1 MDQCKSVQV
10 AAGEKSH
17 KCRAGTSRET
27 EEKHKEGENQLLLNT
42 FFDCLI
48 SWNINGFFF
57 FLQNSLVIFALT
69 DEYICFNN

>member
-42 FFDCLI
+42 FFFFDCLI
-48 SWNINGFFF
+48 SWNIHGYFSPKLIGNFC
-57 FLQNSLVIFALT
+57 S

>member
-27 EEKHKEGENQLLLNT
+27 EKKHKEGENQLLLNT
-42 FFDCLI
+42 VFDCLI
-48 SWNINGFFF
+48 S
-57 FLQNSLVIFALT
+57 
-69 DEYICFNN
+69 